1 MESKGVN
8 MPDEILKKL
17 LECGVHFGHQTRRWN
32 PKMKR
37 FIFGERSNIYIID
50 LEKTIECLNAARDF
64 ARSVASQGGNVLFVG
79 TKKQAQDVIASEA
92 KRSESPY
99 INNRWMGGLLT
110 NFQTVK
116 KSIDKIVRI
125 EKMEKEGVFANLK
138 KKEVLSLNKEK
149 GKLLRDLGGIREM
162 KQLPKAVFIVDS
174 KREEI
179 AVKEANKLGIPIIGL
194 IDTNCDPDVISH
206 PVPGNDDA
214 LKSIRFIAS
223 YITEG
228 IIEGRKEFMEA
239 EAIRR
244 KKEAATQ
251 SKDKGSNG
259 KFADA
264 AAKNGASPDAAQDNS
279 SSNEKEV
286 ETKSN

>member
-1 MESKGVN
+1 VESKGVN